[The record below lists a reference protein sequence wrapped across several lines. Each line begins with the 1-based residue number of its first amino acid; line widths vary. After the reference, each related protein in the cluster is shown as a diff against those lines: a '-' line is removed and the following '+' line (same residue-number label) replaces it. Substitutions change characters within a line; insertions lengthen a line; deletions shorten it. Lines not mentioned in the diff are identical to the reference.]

1 MQPRR
6 WMQTTFFPRKT
17 DVPEQF
23 RRGGVEIAHTL
34 VAGKLRPWDG
44 PFAEVRSPICTI
56 VQGESEPQPL
66 VIGWTPLMDEAAA
79 LEALDA
85 AVQAYGQG
93 SGEWPSMSVANRIE
107 HVEQFLVEMRYHREA
122 VVELLMWEIGKTRKD
137 ACKEFDRTCD
147 YINDTIHELKVLDR
161 RSSRF
166 EIVGGVVAQTRRL
179 PVGVALCM
187 GPFNY
192 PLNETFTTLIPA
204 LIMGNTVV
212 FKPAKYGVLLIGP
225 LMEAFRKSFPPGV
238 INIIFGRGRDTVG
251 PLMKSGKVDMF
262 AFIGTHRG
270 ASALK
275 QMHPKP
281 HRLKAVLGLDANNP
295 AIVLS
300 DADLE
305 LAVNECVTGALSFN
319 GQRCTALKLL
329 FVHDSLADQF
339 VSRLSAGVNE
349 LVAGMP
355 WEQEVSLTPLP
366 EPGKI
371 GFLRALVDDA
381 VAKGASVINEGGGEV
396 NGTYFHP
403 AVLYPVTADMRIYHE
418 EQFGPVIPVAAFAD
432 EQEVVEHVR
441 DSSYGQQLSIF
452 GSDSDTVGK
461 LIDLLANQVGR
472 INLNAQCQR
481 GPDTLPFN
489 GRKDSAEGT
498 LSVSDA
504 LRVFSIR
511 TTVAT
516 KSSDSNRDLVTGI
529 VRGRQSKILTTDYL
543 F

>member
-1 MQPRR
+1 MQSKR
-6 WMQTTFFPRKT
+6 WMQTTFFPKDS
-17 DVPEQF
+17 DVPEKF
-23 RRGGVEIAHTL
+23 RGGGVELADTL
-34 VAGKLRPWDG
+34 IGGKLRHWDG
-44 PFAEVRSPICTI
+44 PYAEVRSPICTI
-56 VQGESEPQPL
+56 VEGDSEPRPL
-66 VIGWTPLMDEAAA
+66 VIGRTPLMDETAA

-93 SGEWPSMSVANRIE
+93 NGEWPSMSVANRIE
-107 HVEQFLVEMRYHREA
+107 HVEQFFAEMRNHREA

-187 GPFNY
+187 GPF
-192 PLNETFTTLIPA
+192 
-204 LIMGNTVV
+204 
-212 FKPAKYGVLLIGP
+212 
-225 LMEAFRKSFPPGV
+225 RKSFPPGV

-295 AIVLS
+295 AIVLP

-305 LAVNECVTGALSFN
+305 LAVSECVTGALSFN

-329 FVHDSLADQF
+329 FVHDSLADRF
-339 VSRLSAGVNE
+339 VSQLSEAVNE
-349 LVAGMP
+349 LAAGMP
-355 WEQEVSLTPLP
+355 WEQGVSLTPLP

-371 GFLRALVDDA
+371 GFLSELVDDA
-381 VAKGASVINEGGGEV
+381 IAKGASVVNPGGGEV

-403 AVLYPVTADMRIYHE
+403 AVLYPVTAEMRIYHE
-418 EQFGPVIPVAAFAD
+418 EQFGPVIPVVAFSD
-432 EQEVVEHVR
+432 EQEVIDHVR
-441 DSSYGQQLSIF
+441 NSSYGQQLSIF
-452 GSDSDTVGK
+452 GTDSDMVGR

-516 KSSDSNRDLVTGI
+516 KSSDSNRDLVTSI

>member
-1 MQPRR
+1 
-6 WMQTTFFPRKT
+6 
-17 DVPEQF
+17 
-23 RRGGVEIAHTL
+23 
-34 VAGKLRPWDG
+34 
-44 PFAEVRSPICTI
+44 
-56 VQGESEPQPL
+56 
-66 VIGWTPLMDEAAA
+66 
-79 LEALDA
+79 
-85 AVQAYGQG
+85 
-93 SGEWPSMSVANRIE
+93 
-107 HVEQFLVEMRYHREA
+107 
-122 VVELLMWEIGKTRKD
+122 
-137 ACKEFDRTCD
+137 
-147 YINDTIHELKVLDR
+147 
-161 RSSRF
+161 
-166 EIVGGVVAQTRRL
+166 
-179 PVGVALCM
+179 
-187 GPFNY
+187 
-192 PLNETFTTLIPA
+192 
-204 LIMGNTVV
+204 
-212 FKPAKYGVLLIGP
+212 
-225 LMEAFRKSFPPGV
+225 
-238 INIIFGRGRDTVG
+238 
-251 PLMKSGKVDMF
+251 MKSGKVDMF

-295 AIVLS
+295 AIVLP
-300 DADLE
+300 DANLE

-339 VSRLSAGVNE
+339 VSKLSAAVNE
-349 LVAGMP
+349 LAAGMP
-355 WEQEVSLTPLP
+355 WEQDVSLTPLP

-371 GFLRALVDDA
+371 GFLRELVDDA
-381 VAKGASVINEGGGEV
+381 IAKGASVVNPGGGEV

-504 LRVFSIR
+504 LRGVSIR

-543 F
+543 V